1 MSVEILLLG
10 ILVGMTLLGYMI
22 AINSHGPTRLS
33 VSYLIATLI
42 LVGTVWAIVQQVNYG
57 DSQKQQ
63 KRLKQLELEK
73 QQMQDF
79 ARSQKQS
86 LLENKIKMDAAAK
99 INEII
104 SQGTGYASDMM
115 NVDLKDFSVELD
127 ALIGRAN
134 QMKNNIAA
142 LVTGFENLKEERA
155 LFPESVPSINEALGN
170 LTEAAKYY
178 RRYFRAE
185 DSIQEELRER
195 LMRQKSRE
203 AYDML
208 KKVGSQI
215 SSSI

>member
-1 MSVEILLLG
+1 MSIEILLLG
-10 ILVGMTLLGYMI
+10 VLVGITLLGYMV

-42 LVGTVWAIVQQVNYG
+42 LAGTVWAVVQYVNYG
-57 DSQKQQ
+57 ADKIQQ
-63 KRLKQLELEK
+63 ERYKQLQREK
-73 QQMQDF
+73 EQAEDF
-79 ARSQKQS
+79 ARTQERS
-86 LLENKIKMDAAAK
+86 LLENRKRSDAALK

-127 ALIGRAN
+127 VLAGRAN

-142 LVTGFENLKEERA
+142 LVTAFENLKQEKT
-155 LFPESVPSINEALGN
+155 LFPESIHSINEALGN

-178 RRYFRAE
+178 QRYFRAE

-195 LMRQKSRE
+195 LMRQKARE
-203 AYDML
+203 AYDLL

-215 SSSI
+215 TSSI